1 MLGKEIESFFCEPP
15 VTGQYVNLNQE
26 STDKHL
32 AISGIAVY
40 SESAREFKRA
50 TNLST
55 PSVAKPVRQ
64 FNHAIEMFNQY
75 SFL

>member
-15 VTGQYVNLNQE
+15 VMGQYVNLNQE

-40 SESAREFKRA
+40 SESAREFNVYA
-50 TNLST
+50 VSSQASQT
-55 PSVAKPVRQ
+55 
-64 FNHAIEMFNQY
+64 I
-75 SFL
+75 

>member
-40 SESAREFKRA
+40 SESARKFRKLLVI
-50 TNLST
+50 TCLH
-55 PSVAKPVRQ
+55 RQ
-64 FNHAIEMFNQY
+64 
-75 SFL
+75 